1 MGRWCVAGPRRGP
14 AAGALR
20 VRRLAVVLLALL
32 AAACSD
38 GEPAA
43 VPDTTVVAETTTTIT
58 PTTAAPSTT
67 ARPTTTSTTLKP
79 TTTSSTLLAMGPG
92 EASIVGTVSGPA
104 GGVEGA
110 IVRVER
116 VVGKAVVS
124 VDVTTTAGGSYSL
137 STILGGSYRVRALKP
152 PDFASSPVEA
162 FFLAAQERKV
172 LDLRMPAAG
181 SERITA
187 TVDPNPPRVDQPAS
201 LTIQVGT
208 GRVDDQGRLSITPR
222 PGVLLTL
229 TPAAG
234 LALEGTPQALT
245 DGNGSVTWRIR
256 CLAEGANTFQL
267 TIGTGTTQVTIPA
280 CGPGAPP
287 PAPPTTRR

>member
-1 MGRWCVAGPRRGP
+1 MGRRRVAGSRRGP

-20 VRRLAVVLLALL
+20 VRRLVVLLALL

-38 GEPAA
+38 GKPAA
-43 VPDTTVVAETTTTIT
+43 VPDPTVVAETTTT
-58 PTTAAPSTT
+58 PTTVAPSTT

-116 VVGKAVVS
+116 LVGKAMVS
-124 VDVTTTAGGSYSL
+124 VDVTTTAGGSYAL

-172 LDLRMPAAG
+172 LDLKMPAAG
-181 SERITA
+181 GERITA
-187 TVDPNPPRVDQPAS
+187 TVSPNPPRVDQTAS

-229 TPAAG
+229 TPGAG

-245 DGNGSVTWRIR
+245 DGNGSVTWRFR
-256 CLAEGANTFQL
+256 CVTEGASTFQL
-267 TIGTGTTQVTIPA
+267 TVGTGTTPVTIPA
-280 CGPGAPP
+280 CAAGAPP